1 MRGSFAPVLSSRI
14 REQLLKLMKPTTQ
27 ISSNQRKQRK
37 FPLTDYQYQT
47 SAVSADRAVAK
58 GTPAARELENF
69 RKLSTEFFATE
80 TPRDY
85 IAELFFFILISGI
98 AAWPIISSMVA
109 ITRLVRNY

>member
-1 MRGSFAPVLSSRI
+1 
-14 REQLLKLMKPTTQ
+14 MKPTPQ
-27 ISSNQRKQRK
+27 ISSEQRKQRS

-47 SAVSADRAVAK
+47 SASSADRAVAK
-58 GTPAARELENF
+58 KAAAPRELKTF

-80 TPRDY
+80 TPRDF
-85 IAELFFFILISGI
+85 IAELFFFILITGI

>member
-1 MRGSFAPVLSSRI
+1 
-14 REQLLKLMKPTTQ
+14 MKPTPQ
-27 ISSNQRKQRK
+27 IGSNQRKQRS

-47 SAVSADRAVAK
+47 SELSADRAVAK
-58 GTPAARELENF
+58 KTPAARGLKAF
-69 RKLSTEFFATE
+69 RKLSTEFFASE

-85 IAELFFFILISGI
+85 IAELFLFILITGI

>member
-1 MRGSFAPVLSSRI
+1 
-14 REQLLKLMKPTTQ
+14 MKPIPK
-27 ISSNQRKQRK
+27 ISSEQRKQRS
-37 FPLTDYQYQT
+37 FPLTDYQYRT
-47 SAVSADRAVAK
+47 SALSAGRVIAK
-58 GTPAARELENF
+58 KTPSALELKTF

-109 ITRLVRNY
+109 ITRLVRKY

>member
-1 MRGSFAPVLSSRI
+1 
-14 REQLLKLMKPTTQ
+14 MKPTPQ
-27 ISSNQRKQRK
+27 ISSEQWKQRS

-47 SAVSADRAVAK
+47 RALSSDRASAK
-58 GTPAARELENF
+58 KTPAALELKTF

-80 TPRDY
+80 TPRDF

-109 ITRLVRNY
+109 ITRLVRKY

>member
-1 MRGSFAPVLSSRI
+1 
-14 REQLLKLMKPTTQ
+14 MKPAPQ
-27 ISSNQRKQRK
+27 ISSDRRKQQS

-47 SAVSADRAVAK
+47 SGLSANRAVAEK
-58 GTPAARELENF
+58 TPAASELKAF
-69 RKLSTEFFATE
+69 RKLSTEFFAIE

-85 IAELFFFILISGI
+85 IAELFFFILITGI